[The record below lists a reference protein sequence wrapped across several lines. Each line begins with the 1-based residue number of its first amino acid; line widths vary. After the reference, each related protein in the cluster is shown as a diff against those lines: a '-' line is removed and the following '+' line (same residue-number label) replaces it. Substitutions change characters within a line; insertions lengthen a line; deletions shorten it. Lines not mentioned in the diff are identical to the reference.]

1 MRHSNADHRSTVVA
15 PALLFAAMLGTLPH
29 AWAAPGDKVTHWIRT
44 ECDAASRGATVT
56 FYYTPGYDAPPG
68 FDPSAAER
76 DGQGGRLNFSIHK
89 AWCALPDGRGV
100 RAVFHNVPGAP
111 DSRWAAVWIDK
122 IRVADVDLSQQT
134 LESVRTDF
142 ASYRICHYDLP
153 HGQDEGDLS
162 RAAPGAVRIACTDG
176 TAVAGRR
183 DQAEFP
189 HLAGEGV
196 IDDTGSAVPCALDP
210 PDTTQWQLVT
220 GFAGQRL
227 PIRPQHPRQCT
238 DESTCTGKAYLVAGD
253 LVRSAPACDGWSY
266 VSFTGSSRTTSGWV
280 ASWRLARAEPDSV
293 TATASRKRF
302 RAHLENERVAS
313 ALDSQMCEAAVK
325 GGVADAPVNPLTP
338 YLINSEALLG
348 IAGVGN
354 EHVLDELVGGDV
366 LIVATGTAD
375 IENNGHPLRFGIAQ
389 AGEGGR
395 WEVDYEWPI
404 LLDEAGMPARGGA
417 LSARLFRYA
426 GDTGGVRIFRFGN
439 ETYLERRR
447 SEPGAP
453 TLHEVWRFTK
463 NAVTRMCWIHE
474 GPRSGTAA
482 PPEEH

>member
-1 MRHSNADHRSTVVA
+1 MQHSNADRHSTVVA
-15 PALLFAAMLGTLPH
+15 SALLFAAILGTLPQ
-29 AWAAPGDKVTHWIRT
+29 ARAAPGDKVTHWIRT
-44 ECDAASRGATVT
+44 ECDAASRSATVT
-56 FYYTPGYDAPPG
+56 LYYTPGYEAPPG

-100 RAVFHNVPGAP
+100 RAVFHNVPGAL
-111 DSRWAAVWIDK
+111 DSTWAAVWIDK

-142 ASYRICHYDLP
+142 TSYRICHYDLAR
-153 HGQDEGDLS
+153 GQDEGDLS
-162 RAAPGAVRIACTDG
+162 RAAPGTVRIGCTDG
-176 TAVAGRR
+176 TPIAGRR
-183 DQAEFP
+183 DQTEFP

-210 PDTTQWQLVT
+210 PKPTQWQLVS

-227 PIRPQHPRQCT
+227 TVRPQHPRQCNV

-253 LVRSAPACDGWSY
+253 LVQSAPACDGWSY
-266 VSFTGSSRTTSGWV
+266 VSFTESSRTTSGWV
-280 ASWRLARAEPDSV
+280 VSWRLAREEPDS
-293 TATASRKRF
+293 AAAAASRKRF
-302 RAHLENERVAS
+302 RAHLEHERVAS
-313 ALDSQMCEAAVK
+313 ALDSQMCEAVVK
-325 GGVADAPVNPLTP
+325 GDVTDAPVNPVTP
-338 YLINSEALLG
+338 YLINVEALVAA
-348 IAGVGN
+348 AGVGS
-354 EHVLDELVGGDV
+354 EHRLEELVGGDV

-404 LLDEAGMPARGGA
+404 LLDETGMPASGT

-426 GDTGGVRIFRFGN
+426 GDSGGMRIFRFGK

-447 SEPGAP
+447 SELGAP
-453 TLHEVWRFTK
+453 TLHEVWRLTE
-463 NAVTRMCWIHE
+463 NAATRMCWIQE
-474 GPRSGTAA
+474 GTRSGTAA